1 MKFNSLAAQREAYLK
16 EKYQR
21 QKELKSSLD
30 YQVKTKPSGLPRA
43 EPDSQIFGDLDAK
56 NERLALMKKREIETL
71 QFHKDLVEQ
80 RKREQLLRQITEQEK
95 DAEDV
100 ERVKEE

>member
-1 MKFNSLAAQREAYLK
+1 M
-16 EKYQR
+16 
-21 QKELKSSLD
+21 
-30 YQVKTKPSGLPRA
+30 PRA

-56 NERLALMKKREIETL
+56 NERLALMKKREIETF